1 MDKYQIKER
10 ISELQNKISESEKL
24 IYELEIEKKTA
35 LDIASET
42 GNIDRESSNILSDI
56 HSAIQCEG
64 IGKYFDGVLSDMGAD
79 FNIIQNNLE
88 NPFEEQIAE
97 NKRKIQQYN
106 EELTELEIQSHICDN
121 FIF

>member
-10 ISELQNKISESEKL
+10 ICEIQNKIYETENL
-24 IYELEIEKKTA
+24 IYELETEKKTTP
-35 LDIASET
+35 DIITET
-42 GNIDRESSNILSDI
+42 RNIDRESSNILADI

-64 IGKYFDGVLSDMGAD
+64 IGKYFDGVLSGMGAD
-79 FNIIQNNLE
+79 FNTIQNNLE